1 MKKIKKA
8 YYYLFYKIYKSIIYT
23 SDKGGGEFW
32 SDFKAGIALL
42 ALELWFF
49 GTILNYY
56 AIITNTKFST
66 TTIFIILL
74 IPLVFLSILHYF
86 AFIHTDIW
94 KEYSKEFDKLSEKEN
109 QKGTTIIW
117 VIAIC
122 ITVNFFVSVYLLQ
135 KYVLKMY

>member
-1 MKKIKKA
+1 MEKIKKA
-8 YYYLFYKIYKSIIYT
+8 YYYFFYKIYKSIIYT
-23 SDKGGGEFW
+23 SDKVGGEFW

-56 AIITNTKFST
+56 AIIINTKFTT

-94 KEYSKEFDKLSEKEN
+94 KEYSKQFDKLSEEKN
-109 QKGTTIIW
+109 KKGTII
-117 VIAIC
+117 VCIIAVFIAS
-122 ITVNFFVSVYLLQ
+122 NFLGSIFLLQ
-135 KYVLKMY
+135 KFIF

>member
-1 MKKIKKA
+1 MEKIKKA
-8 YYYLFYKIYKSIIYT
+8 YYYIFYKIYKSIIYT
-23 SDKGGGEFW
+23 SDKVGGEFW

-56 AIITNTKFST
+56 AIITHTKFST
-66 TTIFIILL
+66 NTIFIILL

-94 KEYSKEFDKLSEKEN
+94 KEYSKQFDKLSEEKN
-109 QKGTTIIW
+109 KKGTII
-117 VIAIC
+117 VCIIAVFIAS
-122 ITVNFFVSVYLLQ
+122 NFLGSIFLLQ
-135 KYVLKMY
+135 KFIF